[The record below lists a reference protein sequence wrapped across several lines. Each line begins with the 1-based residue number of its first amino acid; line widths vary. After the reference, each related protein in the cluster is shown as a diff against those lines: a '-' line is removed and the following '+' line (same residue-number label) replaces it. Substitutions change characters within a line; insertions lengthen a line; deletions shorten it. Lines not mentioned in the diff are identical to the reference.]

1 MKRVVAI
8 TLAVV
13 LSISGCGDGDDSD
26 DQQPGLANPA
36 SVYCE
41 EQGGTV
47 DIRTDES
54 GSQTGYCVFSDGS
67 EVEEWAYYRGEAEPA
82 VPSE

>member
-1 MKRVVAI
+1 MNRAI
-8 TLAVV
+8 AIALALL
-13 LSISGCGDGDDSD
+13 LSISGCGSD
-26 DQQPGLANPA
+26 DNNDNEQPGVANPA

-82 VPSE
+82 VPSD

>member
-1 MKRVVAI
+1 MRRVI
-8 TLAVV
+8 TFALAAV
-13 LSISGCGDGDDSD
+13 LIISGCSASD
-26 DQQPGLANPA
+26 ENNDQSELANPA

-41 EQGGTV
+41 QQGGTV

-54 GSQTGYCVFSDGS
+54 GGQIGYCVFSDGT

-82 VPSE
+82 PPGH

>member
-1 MKRVVAI
+1 MKGAI
-8 TLAVV
+8 AIALAVV
-13 LSISGCGDGDDSD
+13 LIISGCTGDDD
-26 DQQPGLANPA
+26 DNGELGIANPA

-54 GSQTGYCVFSDGS
+54 GNQIGYCVFEDGT

-82 VPSE
+82 APTG

>member
-1 MKRVVAI
+1 MRRASAVA
-8 TLAVV
+8 LAVV
-13 LSISGCGDGDDSD
+13 LIISGCSGTDDKNDSE
-26 DQQPGLANPA
+26 LANPA

-54 GSQTGYCVFSDGS
+54 GNQIGYCVFSDGT
-67 EVEEWAYYRGEAEPA
+67 EVEEWAYYRGEAEPSL
-82 VPSE
+82 PGG

>member
-1 MKRVVAI
+1 MKRAI
-8 TLAVV
+8 AIALAIV
-13 LSISGCGDGDDSD
+13 LSVSGCGGDDD
-26 DQQPGLANPA
+26 NDEQTGVANPA

-41 EQGGTV
+41 EQGGTP
-47 DIRTDES
+47 DIRTDDS
-54 GSQTGYCVFSDGS
+54 GNQTGYCVFSDGT